1 MLVAYLVSTIM
12 FPLVLSY
19 LNHLIECMW
28 SIFIRNL
35 IYHSIYI
42 YTPRPGVPEVYHVT
56 PTFVDG
62 FVDGFI
68 QGYPNGYFLGRCP
81 RSIANNW
88 FTTLFFH

>member
-42 YTPRPGVPEVYHVT
+42 YIYIYTPRPGVPEVYHVT
-56 PTFVDG
+56 NICGWLCGWV
-62 FVDGFI
+62 
-68 QGYPNGYFLGRCP
+68 YPRLSER
-81 RSIANNW
+81 
-88 FTTLFFH
+88 LFFRSVPPFDS